1 MSNWKL
7 HERYYKAEKGKDSA
21 QESHVEDVWQRD
33 ARDAS
38 SAVALGDISKGKGKG
53 KGKGKPAAERHK
65 AAIQRMNFIF
75 AKLNKAVASQESRL
89 PSLKRSLTPG
99 VFQKLRAGL
108 AAVRT
113 NREDYMDQ
121 LEELKE
127 CPGEDGIDDV
137 VEEAHKPLPVGPGDS
152 WVRPSKLHSH
162 SQSPS
167 RKMML
172 RRKMQAQ
179 QEGRSKTIPNT
190 PLKKFV
196 LWVGVLNDLGFN
208 PLNLRVL
215 SILHSS
221 HLPGDGSAMEAD

>member
-38 SAVALGDISKGKGKG
+38 SAVALGDISKGKG

-108 AAVRT
+108 AASS
-113 NREDYMDQ
+113 EDKQ
-121 LEELKE
+121 RGLH
-127 CPGEDGIDDV
+127 G
-137 VEEAHKPLPVGPGDS
+137 PVGGLERMP
-152 WVRPSKLHSH
+152 
-162 SQSPS
+162 
-167 RKMML
+167 
-172 RRKMQAQ
+172 RR
-179 QEGRSKTIPNT
+179 RWN
-190 PLKKFV
+190 
-196 LWVGVLNDLGFN
+196 
-208 PLNLRVL
+208 R
-215 SILHSS
+215 
-221 HLPGDGSAMEAD
+221 